1 MYIYVCIYNYI
12 YICIYVYILCIHTH
26 TYIYISVCL
35 SVYILFIYTCIIYL
49 LLYNAIK
56 RDVFDTIPKVC
67 DGTFC

>member
-1 MYIYVCIYNYI
+1 MFIF
-12 YICIYVYILCIHTH
+12 YVYTH

-56 RDVFDTIPKVC
+56 RDVFDTIPKIC